1 MENMNTKN
9 INVIT
14 FLCRNF
20 KKNPIS
26 FEEMF
31 NIIHLDDEIKPFYI
45 VTMVNTIMS
54 NNDNFKLRLFII
66 RNKTSHQKEEGIII
80 ADQEF
85 RKKNLEE
92 DNNITFITDFTFATV
107 KLEAFSFPSPGEYK
121 VVACWLNE
129 EYKNFIKEDTLY
141 IPKDSIA
148 STFDFKVI

>member
-1 MENMNTKN
+1 MSNKK

-14 FLCRNF
+14 FLCRNI
-20 KKNPIS
+20 KNKPLS

-31 NIIHLDDEIKPFYI
+31 NIIYLDEGIKPFYI

-54 NNDNFKLRLFII
+54 NDDKFKLRLYII
-66 RNKTSHQKEEGIII
+66 RNKASNQKEEGIIV

-85 RKKNLEE
+85 TKKKLEE
-92 DNNITFITDFTFATV
+92 DNNKTFVTDFTFATV

-129 EYKNFIKEDTLY
+129 EYQNVMKNDTLY
-141 IPKDSIA
+141 VPKDSIA